1 MSGFPTHGTVC
12 RNVRAPWGPS
22 ASPRAQIKR
31 KLSCDTSGTDT
42 ICLLRRCRVSLE
54 MRLYFLLQIRCSGP
68 VCNCSKP
75 ELISSRSC
83 WAPTSDWAPSLSD
96 CEKCQKQ
103 NSPSVPV
110 PTLAPHWT
118 LQDLNSGF
126 SPVPQLSMPPW
137 KISPATPTSKDH
149 RKEISTAKES
159 SSPRAA
165 QVDGTWG
172 TIEASFFGLQLP
184 ATAGTCLWDV
194 PSGAQ
199 LLLSAG
205 PLHPMPP
212 ARWQTWARESSV
224 LGLAWHCCGVTWQS
238 WLWIWMD
245 KDTKVNAKHR
255 QNPW

>member
-1 MSGFPTHGTVC
+1 
-12 RNVRAPWGPS
+12 
-22 ASPRAQIKR
+22 
-31 KLSCDTSGTDT
+31 
-42 ICLLRRCRVSLE
+42 

-110 PTLAPHWT
+110 PMLAPHWT

-159 SSPRAA
+159 SGPRAA

-194 PSGAQ
+194 PSGHSSFY
-199 LLLSAG
+199 LLGHCIRCHLLVDKPGHEKVLSWALPGTAVEWPGSPGGGSEWIRIPKWMQNTDKTHGNSSG
-205 PLHPMPP
+205 PDL
-212 ARWQTWARESSV
+212 Q
-224 LGLAWHCCGVTWQS
+224 
-238 WLWIWMD
+238 
-245 KDTKVNAKHR
+245 
-255 QNPW
+255 